1 MGELEGSF
9 GLRIR
14 HLFMVLL
21 GGRRPEAWNVV
32 GVINCTSDQH
42 LTDYGSNIKEGGVQ
56 EHRIA
61 LMPEQGSLYWGS
73 RLNFGFGASLSSAS
87 VAGAVVFTFPARCPC
102 SCIND

>member
-32 GVINCTSDQH
+32 GVINCTSDQQ
-42 LTDYGSNIKEGGVQ
+42 LTDYGSTIL
-56 EHRIA
+56 EHKIA
-61 LMPEQGSLYWGS
+61 
-73 RLNFGFGASLSSAS
+73 
-87 VAGAVVFTFPARCPC
+87 VH
-102 SCIND
+102 

>member
-14 HLFMVLL
+14 QLFMVLL

-32 GVINCTSDQH
+32 GVINCTSDQY
-42 LTDYGSNIKEGGVQ
+42 LTHDYPGVQ

-87 VAGAVVFTFPARCPC
+87 VAGAIVFTFPVRYPS

>member
-1 MGELEGSF
+1 MATSFFVDVGHGSHLFRVTGHGGAQLELEGSF

-32 GVINCTSDQH
+32 GVINCTSDQY
-42 LTDYGSNIKEGGVQ
+42 LTHDYPGVQ

-61 LMPEQGSLYWGS
+61 LMPEQGSLY
-73 RLNFGFGASLSSAS
+73 
-87 VAGAVVFTFPARCPC
+87 
-102 SCIND
+102 